1 MVADNADITRIFV
14 ANIMQDNRGMTR
26 MKMARARRASL
37 VHDQHSARV
46 DFTDARS
53 NMPT

>member
-14 ANIMQDNRGMTR
+14 ANIIQDTKGMT
-26 MKMARARRASL
+26 MMNMARARRASL

-53 NMPT
+53 HMPT

>member
-14 ANIMQDNRGMTR
+14 ANIMQDNRDMTK

-37 VHDQHSARV
+37 VHDQHNAPM

>member
-1 MVADNADITRIFV
+1 MVAENADITRVCV
-14 ANIMQDNRGMTR
+14 ANIMQDNKDMTR

>member
-1 MVADNADITRIFV
+1 MVADNADITRIL
-14 ANIMQDNRGMTR
+14 ATNIMQDNKDMTR

-37 VHDQHSARV
+37 VLDQHSARAE
-46 DFTDARS
+46 FTDARS

>member
-1 MVADNADITRIFV
+1 MVADSDDITKIFV
-14 ANIMQDNRGMTR
+14 ANIMQDDCDMTR
-26 MKMARARRASL
+26 IKMARARRASL

>member
-1 MVADNADITRIFV
+1 MVADNADITRLFV

-26 MKMARARRASL
+26 MKMAKARRTSL
-37 VHDQHSARV
+37 VHDQHSAGV
-46 DFTDARS
+46 DCTDARS

>member
-1 MVADNADITRIFV
+1 MIAANADITRICV
-14 ANIMQDNRGMTR
+14 ANIMQDNEDTTN
-26 MKMARARRASL
+26 MKMAKARRAIL
-37 VHDQHSARV
+37 VHNQHGARV

>member
-1 MVADNADITRIFV
+1 MVADNADITRIFA
-14 ANIMQDNRGMTR
+14 ANIMQYNRDMTR

-37 VHDQHSARV
+37 VHDQRSARV